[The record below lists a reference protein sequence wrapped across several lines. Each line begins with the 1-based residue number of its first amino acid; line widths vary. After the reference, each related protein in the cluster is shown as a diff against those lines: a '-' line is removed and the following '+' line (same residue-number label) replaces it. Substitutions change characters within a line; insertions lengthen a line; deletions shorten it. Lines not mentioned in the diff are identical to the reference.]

1 MPQGY
6 QVINPENGIFES
18 QGVEKNACFM
28 LSCDN
33 ILFYMGAGGRA
44 QGFHFNAC
52 GAFLFTFFF
61 HFCHFPPS
69 HKNFCYILLPCLFSF
84 LSWTSQQHPR
94 IFVSYF
100 CFYVFFSL
108 GRHFI
113 MFNKEDFALILMR
126 VLFNNLR

>member
-6 QVINPENGIFES
+6 QVINTENGIFES

-33 ILFYMGAGGRA
+33 ILFYVGAGGKA

-52 GAFLFTFFF
+52 NAFLFTFFF

-69 HKNFCYILLPCLFSF
+69 HEISIFYFLVSLVSSRGPLSNTQESLF
-84 LSWTSQQHPR
+84 L
-94 IFVSYF
+94 IFVF
-100 CFYVFFSL
+100 MFFFSL